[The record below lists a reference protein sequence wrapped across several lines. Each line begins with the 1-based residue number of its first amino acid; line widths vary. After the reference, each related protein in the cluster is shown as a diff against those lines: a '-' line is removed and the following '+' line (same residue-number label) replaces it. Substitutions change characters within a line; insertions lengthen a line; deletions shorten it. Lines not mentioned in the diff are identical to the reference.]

1 MLFDLSLTNKNTLI
15 DISETQLF
23 SNMSTNLTKRNVSK
37 TLRLMNPQMTNIVVD
52 KSTWHAQP
60 LSIGW
65 LFSLDYIMVEISDVW
80 FSKVYS

>member
-52 KSTWHAQP
+52 KST
-60 LSIGW
+60 
-65 LFSLDYIMVEISDVW
+65 
-80 FSKVYS
+80 